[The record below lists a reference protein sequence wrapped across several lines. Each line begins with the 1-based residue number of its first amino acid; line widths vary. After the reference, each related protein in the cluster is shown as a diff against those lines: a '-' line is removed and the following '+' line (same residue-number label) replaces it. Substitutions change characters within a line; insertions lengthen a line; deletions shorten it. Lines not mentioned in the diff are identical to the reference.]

1 MLVLENAKRGVSN
14 TMQCYVKFT
23 PGTRVTVEVPGH
35 ATLGPSRVPI
45 PAPLRSRTVRLADIA
60 AAAAAGAGAVDNR
73 LWQFRARVVSVNT
86 LAVRWGCKFCGS
98 DAGSM
103 GAASAELAETSMRT
117 HRRARAGVDDVE
129 GIGAVLDVEGIGAV
143 LAGCGECRPR
153 SASAAARAAAAERSC
168 GFEVECNATLDDGTY
183 HCDLW
188 INGTAGEALLPPGLK
203 SKACLLYTSPSPRDK
218 RQSRM
223 PSSA

>member
-1 MLVLENAKRGVSN
+1 
-14 TMQCYVKFT
+14 MQCYVKFA
-23 PGTRVTVEVPGH
+23 PGTRVTVETPSH
-35 ATLGPSRVPI
+35 ATLGASRASV
-45 PAPLRSRTVRLADIA
+45 PAPLQSRTVRLADIA

-153 SASAAARAAAAERSC
+153 SASAAARAALAAATTGLLAASAFVTLSC
-168 GFEVECNATLDDGTY
+168 SGFTFASASL
-183 HCDLW
+183 
-188 INGTAGEALLPPGLK
+188 TAFSALLICDRSLVR
-203 SKACLLYTSPSPRDK
+203 ADC
-218 RQSRM
+218 
-223 PSSA
+223 SSVALA